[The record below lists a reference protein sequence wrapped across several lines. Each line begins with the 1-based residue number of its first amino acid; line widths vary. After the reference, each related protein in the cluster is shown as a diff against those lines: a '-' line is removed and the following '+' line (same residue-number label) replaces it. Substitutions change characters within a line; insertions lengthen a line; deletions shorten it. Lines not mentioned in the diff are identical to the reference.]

1 MPSWKE
7 AWEAIKQ
14 DIVDINKL
22 KDERHAIKQTALV
35 KASSGKDYV
44 SKLKRTAE
52 NKSKASKL
60 PLSTGK

>member
-1 MPSWKE
+1 MPTWKE

-35 KASSGKDYV
+35 KASSAKDYI
-44 SKLKRTAE
+44 K
-52 NKSKASKL
+52 KSKASKP

>member
-1 MPSWKE
+1 MPTWTE
-7 AWEAIKQ
+7 ALEAIRQ

-44 SKLKRTAE
+44 SRLKRTAE
-52 NKSKASKL
+52 NKRKGSA
-60 PLSTGK
+60 

>member
-1 MPSWKE
+1 MPTWKE

-14 DIVDINKL
+14 DIVDINRL

-52 NKSKASKL
+52 NKKKGSAI
-60 PLSTGK
+60 

>member
-44 SKLKRTAE
+44 SKLKRTAQ
-52 NKSKASKL
+52 NKKKGSAL
-60 PLSTGK
+60 